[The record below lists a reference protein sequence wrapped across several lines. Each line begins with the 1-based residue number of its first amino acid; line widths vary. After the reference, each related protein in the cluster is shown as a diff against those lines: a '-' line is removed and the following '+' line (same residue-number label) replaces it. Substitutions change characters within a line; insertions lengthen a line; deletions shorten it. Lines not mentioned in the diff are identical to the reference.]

1 MHWHLLGAGNLGTLA
16 AFYFGQAG
24 FAVRLAGR
32 SATRRRLTLPDGT
45 VHDLQLAGDDNAPIT
60 HLVLA
65 TKAAQSLGA
74 LAPLRARLSADTTLI
89 RLQNGLG
96 SLDGL
101 PAPSPHIIEAV
112 ANSGAW
118 REALPGGGE
127 HVHLAAQ
134 NPTLF
139 GDGHS
144 TPPDWF
150 APLAR
155 HWPQLHWRTDIH
167 LQQWLKLSVN
177 AIINPLTALHDC
189 DNGALLT
196 DTALHPRLH
205 ALAAE
210 VDQVASQLLPDW
222 PGDTA
227 GRALALARATANNTS
242 SMRADVRAGRV
253 TEIDFINGY
262 LLREAARLGIALPGQ
277 ARLIAEIGALAPR

>member
-74 LAPLRARLSADTTLI
+74 LAPLRARLNADTTLI

-101 PAPSPHIIEAV
+101 PAPSPHIIEAI

-150 APLAR
+150 APTRRRRTPRATSVC
-155 HWPQLHWRTDIH
+155 QLW
-167 LQQWLKLSVN
+167 V
-177 AIINPLTALHDC
+177 
-189 DNGALLT
+189 
-196 DTALHPRLH
+196 HPH
-205 ALAAE
+205 
-210 VDQVASQLLPDW
+210 QVEKR
-222 PGDTA
+222 GD
-227 GRALALARATANNTS
+227 GRAVAQLKSAQHQHFGELVEQKNQQGDAQPQRHAVVAAS
-242 SMRADVRAGRV
+242 GAFAG
-253 TEIDFINGY
+253 FF
-262 LLREAARLGIALPGQ
+262 
-277 ARLIAEIGALAPR
+277 GAGHGLV